1 MSFPNASHPASPVP
15 PFEVSLHRL
24 DGAQALACVEAL
36 TDVLNDCVEGGA
48 SVSFMRPLTRERA
61 GAFWRKV
68 AESGIR
74 DAHPN
79 SGKWHKNGCADCVA
93 QHPVTD
99 VTQKSPPQVRREGPV
114 R

>member
-36 TDVLNDCVEGGA
+36 TDVLISSIAWKAEPRRA
-48 SVSFMRPLTRERA
+48 SCDRSPASAPARA
-61 GAFWRKV
+61 YP
-68 AESGIR
+68 
-74 DAHPN
+74 D
-79 SGKWHKNGCADCVA
+79 SGKWHKNGRHA
-93 QHPVTD
+93 
-99 VTQKSPPQVRREGPV
+99 KSPPQVRREGPV